1 MDEQI
6 VTIYCLC
13 DDLLRAMHYVDD
25 KQRRMSDAEVVTTAL
40 VSTLYFGGNFE
51 RARLVGRT
59 ALHSNHVEP

>member
-25 KQRRMSDAEVVTTAL
+25 KQRRMSDAEVVTTGL
-40 VSTLYFGGNFE
+40 VLSQHDNDG
-51 RARLVGRT
+51 
-59 ALHSNHVEP
+59 